1 METILSISNFI
12 FVLLFSFS
20 SSLSLSLLLFLFT
33 ISPSPSSFPIFIL
46 PPLSFP
52 LFILVLLSPV
62 VHSALQPGIP
72 TLIILDEEG
81 NVITSQGRGAVTSDP
96 EGKVS
101 HTHHVVFSELTLYGT
116 CDTLP
121 LSLQEFPW
129 HPKPVNELTGGTAAE
144 INDVPCLIWF
154 TGLCCVWGYSP
165 PSILL
170 SLFYL
175 SPSLLPSLSS
185 LHHLSPSTTALPPS
199 LSSLHHSLPP
209 STLSLSLLHHSLHQ
223 LSLSIT
229 SLPPSLSI
237 TSLPPSLSFT
247 SLPPSPLSL
256 HHSPSSITSLPPSLS
271 FTSLSPSLSFL
282 HHLSPSVTLL
292 HLSPSITSLPP
303 SPLSLHHSPSD
314 GEPENMEEAKAVL
327 YPIAEEYIA
336 NHKGKEQENE
346 IRFFYSGDNDDDDI
360 VQSLRKFAHLP
371 STNPLLAIVD
381 IPSQKVSI
389 GL

>member
-101 HTHHVVFSELTLYGT
+101 HVHHVVFSELTLYGT
-116 CDTLP
+116 CDPLP

-209 STLSLSLLHHSLHQ
+209 STLSLSLLHHSLPPSINSLFPSPLSLHHSPSPLSLHHSPSPLSLHH

-229 SLPPSLSI
+229 LLPPSPLSLHH
-237 TSLPPSLSFT
+237 S
-247 SLPPSPLSL
+247 PSPLSL

-271 FTSLSPSLSFL
+271 FTSL
-282 HHLSPSVTLL
+282 
-292 HLSPSITSLPP
+292 PP
-303 SPLSLHHSPSD
+303 SPLSLHHLSPSIT
-314 GEPENMEEAKAVL
+314 PLQTV
-327 YPIAEEYIA
+327 
-336 NHKGKEQENE
+336 
-346 IRFFYSGDNDDDDI
+346 
-360 VQSLRKFAHLP
+360 SLRTWRRPRQFCTRLRR
-371 STNPLLAIVD
+371 STLLITRERNKRMKYDSSTAETMMTTTL
-381 IPSQKVSI
+381 SSH
-389 GL
+389 